1 MLKGTKLIQSKL
13 SQPDT
18 APATVNAHGLRPG
31 WTTGAAMTVPANI
44 AVIPQGLRQYLR
56 FLKRL

>member
-18 APATVNAHGLRPG
+18 ALATVNGHRLRPG

-44 AVIPQGLRQYLR
+44 AVIPQG
-56 FLKRL
+56 